1 MSVPNN
7 TFQTYQTV
15 GIREELS
22 DIIYNIS
29 PEDTPGMSNGGRGS
43 VDNTL
48 FEWQTDE
55 LAAAVDD
62 NQQVEGD
69 DVDADAA
76 DATTRLKNYTEIGR
90 KSVQISGT
98 NERVKKAG
106 RKSELAYQLAK
117 RSAELKRDMEKAL
130 FSNVGASAGSAST
143 ARVTGKLL
151 AFIKTNVNKGAG
163 GTDPVYTDIPTDP
176 RNDGTQR
183 PFEEDLLKDVLQK
196 VWNSGGKPKIVSVG
210 PINKMNASLFLGI
223 AQIRKDAPGT
233 KPATIIGAADVYV
246 SDFGPVTFVPD
257 RFQRERDAFVL
268 DPEMYSI
275 EYLRPFFTKNL
286 ADTGD
291 STKKALFVEWG
302 LRVNNEAG
310 LGLVADLG
318 TTILSPS

>member
-1 MSVPNN
+1 MGVPAG
-7 TFQTYQTV
+7 TFQTYQTI

-22 DIIYNIS
+22 DVIYNIS
-29 PEDTPGMSNGGRGS
+29 PEDTPGFSNAGRGS

-48 FEWQTDE
+48 YEWQTDS
-55 LAAAVDD
+55 LAAAVDT
-62 NQQVEGD
+62 NAQIEGD
-69 DVDADAA
+69 DAVVDTSDP
-76 DATTRLKNYTEIGR
+76 TLRLKNYTQISR
-90 KSVQISGT
+90 KTVGISGT

-117 RSAELKRDMEKAL
+117 RSAELKRDMEKTL
-130 FSNVGASAGSAST
+130 FANQGAVAGNAGT
-143 ARVTGKLL
+143 ARKTGTLL
-151 AFIKTNVNKGAG
+151 AFIKTNTNKGG
-163 GTDPVYTDIPTDP
+163 SGTDPIYTDTPTDP

-196 VWNSGGKPKIVSVG
+196 VWGAGGKPKIVIAG

-246 SDFGPVTFVPD
+246 SDFGPVTFVPS
-257 RFQRERDAFVL
+257 RFQRERDVFVL

-291 STKKALFVEWG
+291 STKKLLLVEWG
-302 LRVNNEAG
+302 VRVNNEAG

-318 TTILSPS
+318 TTIIVPS